1 MAWTDM
7 RLFRTI
13 EDVSGYPQ
21 YIFYARR

>member
-13 EDVSGYPQ
+13 DDVSGYPQ